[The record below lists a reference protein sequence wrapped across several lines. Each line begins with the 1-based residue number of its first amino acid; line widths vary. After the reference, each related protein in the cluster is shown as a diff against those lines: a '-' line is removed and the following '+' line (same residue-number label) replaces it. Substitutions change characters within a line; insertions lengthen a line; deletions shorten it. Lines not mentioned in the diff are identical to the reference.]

1 MHDVLDVAWIN
12 SDMRFKLHVTVERV
26 GGGGLTKHVVMTI
39 WLVLIRDTIRVYNNF
54 VKKKMQLVVTNKA

>member
-39 WLVLIRDTIRVYNNF
+39 
-54 VKKKMQLVVTNKA
+54 